1 MQLFRFIRRMNIRPY
16 RLLILILFKVDWG
29 EKGIGWVRYFEI
41 VILPDFTYEDDG
53 DDHISVSS
61 NDKEGGS
68 YFYSLLK
75 LIE

>member
-1 MQLFRFIRRMNIRPY
+1 MNIRPY

>member
-1 MQLFRFIRRMNIRPY
+1 MNIRPY
-16 RLLILILFKVDWG
+16 RLLIFILFKVDWG

-68 YFYSLLK
+68 YSIRF
-75 LIE
+75 

>member
-1 MQLFRFIRRMNIRPY
+1 M
-16 RLLILILFKVDWG
+16 
-29 EKGIGWVRYFEI
+29 RYFEI

-61 NDKEGGS
+61 NDNEGGS